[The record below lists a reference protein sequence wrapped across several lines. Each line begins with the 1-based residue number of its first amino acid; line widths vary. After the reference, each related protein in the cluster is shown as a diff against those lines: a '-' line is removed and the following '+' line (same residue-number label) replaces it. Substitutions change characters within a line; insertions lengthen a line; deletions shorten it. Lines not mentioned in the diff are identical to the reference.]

1 YKAGITRGIWTPVKF
16 IAYGTPVVPVRKDN
30 KLRVCG
36 DYSATVNPQLE
47 DHRHP
52 LPLPEDLM
60 RKLSGGH
67 GFTKI
72 DLADAYNQIRL
83 GPESQKRLALNTHQG
98 VLLQTRLPFSIKSAP
113 GYFQSIMEQL
123 IGNPPGVAVYLDDIL
138 VSGHNAEEHLH
149 NLRQLLQCLQENG
162 LRCRRE
168 KCEFAQ
174 AEIEYLGHKL
184 SSQGVAKGHKVEAV
198 LKMPPPTDVSTLR
211 AFLGKLQFYGKFL
224 PNLSTIASPL
234 NRLTR
239 KDIPWEWAANR
250 LARWALILNQY
261 DYTIEYR
268 KTTDH
273 GNADALSR
281 LPVAPDKDFDREEDD
296 AETDT
301 V

>member
-1 YKAGITRGIWTPVKF
+1 MCNEFSDLFKPELGCLKDVELEVKFKENSTPVFRKARPVPFAIQHDLAQAYKAGITRGIWTPVKF
-16 IAYGTPVVPVRKDN
+16 NAYGTPVVPVSKDN

-98 VLLQTRLPFSIKSAP
+98 VLLQTRLPFGIKSAP

-123 IGNPPGVAVYLDDIL
+123 IGNLPGVAVYLDDIL

-184 SSQGVAKGHKVEAV
+184 SSQGVAKGHKV
-198 LKMPPPTDVSTLR
+198 DVYKR
-211 AFLGKLQFYGKFL
+211 QH
-224 PNLSTIASPL
+224 
-234 NRLTR
+234 LT
-239 KDIPWEWAANR
+239 
-250 LARWALILNQY
+250 
-261 DYTIEYR
+261 
-268 KTTDH
+268 
-273 GNADALSR
+273 
-281 LPVAPDKDFDREEDD
+281 
-296 AETDT
+296 
-301 V
+301 